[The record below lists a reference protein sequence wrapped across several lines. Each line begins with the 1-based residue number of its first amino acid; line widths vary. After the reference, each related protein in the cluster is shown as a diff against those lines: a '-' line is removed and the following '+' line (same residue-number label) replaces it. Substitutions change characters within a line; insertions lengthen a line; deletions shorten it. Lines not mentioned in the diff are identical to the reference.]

1 MTDNEDKIMKRVSM
15 VVSIKHIDGQPN
27 EYRVDFHAEAE
38 LPDDA
43 PVDRLEEQINDFK
56 HLAKHCTNKVMD
68 NNTVPQSV
76 PDTEPKPAIPASFT
90 ASDSSDEPLNF
101 KASNTTPPAD
111 TKNDFNPILVKAS
124 NRASTPRS
132 KPEAKNQNSDQ
143 ENLATVPQVN
153 MVQTIINKQGLSER
167 EIFKEFGIGSLYKM
181 THNQVADFKRK
192 YDPR

>member
-1 MTDNEDKIMKRVSM
+1 MKRVSM
-15 VVSIKHIDGQPN
+15 AVSIKHIDGQPN
-27 EYRVDFHAEAE
+27 EFRVDFHAEAE

-124 NRASTPRS
+124 NRASAPRS
-132 KPEAKNQNSDQ
+132 KPEDENQNDNQ
-143 ENLATVPQVN
+143 EKLATPPQVN
-153 MVQTIINKQGLSER
+153 MVQAIINRQGLSER
-167 EIFKEFGIGSLYKM
+167 DIFKNFRISSLSKM
-181 THNQVADFKRK
+181 THQQVAEFKKR
-192 YDPR
+192 YDP